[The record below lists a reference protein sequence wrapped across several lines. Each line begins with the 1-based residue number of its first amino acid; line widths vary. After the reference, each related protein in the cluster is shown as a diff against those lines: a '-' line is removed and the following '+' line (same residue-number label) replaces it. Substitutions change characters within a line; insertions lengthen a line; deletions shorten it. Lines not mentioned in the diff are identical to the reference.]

1 MKGLLILLLLIPGIA
16 FAATMEEIESHFQKG
31 LQYSQHGKMD
41 EAIEEFS
48 TVVSAD
54 FSALPQDY
62 YTQTYSE
69 AFFDIGVLYSKKG
82 DMEKGIENL
91 RKALEILP
99 NHKRALY
106 YLSGDLL
113 EIGEIAEAK
122 LYYNRAKE
130 LGFSGDSSQ
139 MGDTIGGYFSS
150 LKEKELIV
158 PYQSFFDP
166 KKIIAVTIKG
176 NPIGDEQ
183 LIRDT
188 ITAIEKQS
196 KIIGYGYLTPI
207 LVERIRQKENNVI
220 TIEKWTVAEE
230 DNSKAFWIKYNSA
243 PPAGFPYKIMILIS
257 EKDDFPAVE

>member
-1 MKGLLILLLLIPGIA
+1 MRGFLILLLLIPGIA

-31 LQYSQHGKMD
+31 LQYSQQGRMD

-54 FSALPQDY
+54 HSGFPQDY
-62 YTQTYSE
+62 YVQTYSE

-82 DMEKGIENL
+82 NMRMGIENL
-91 RKALEILP
+91 KKALEIFP
-99 NHKRALY
+99 DHKRALY

-113 EIGEIAEAK
+113 EIGEIADAK
-122 LYYNRAKE
+122 LFYSRAKD
-130 LGFSGDSSQ
+130 LGFSGDNPQ
-139 MGDTIGGYFSS
+139 IGDTIGNYFSS
-150 LKEKELIV
+150 LREKELAV
-158 PYQSFFDP
+158 QYQSFFDS
-166 KKIIAVTIKG
+166 KKIIAVAVQG

-207 LVERIRQKENNVI
+207 LVERIRQKENNTI
-220 TIEKWTVAEE
+220 IIEKWTIGEGY
-230 DNSKAFWIKYNSA
+230 NSKAFWIKYNSA
-243 PPAGFPYKIMILIS
+243 PPVGFPYKVMILIS
-257 EKDDFPAVE
+257 EKDDFPAME